1 MEQKKFIQTQP
12 TGNTLFTWLYRLLC
26 LQFILF
32 VSCYIL
38 RIIFSIITTYLQSDS
53 SFSPFI
59 FTGCWFIIAF
69 FLFIKFVKISPV
81 SGDLSLEFEENEL
94 KLLGNGDELLIPY
107 RDMTSIVVSV
117 SNKAVTIL
125 LNFKQPRKPSHLPP
139 L

>member
-38 RIIFSIITTYLQSDS
+38 RIIFSIITAYLQSDS

-59 FTGCWFIIAF
+59 FTGCWCIIAF
-69 FLFIKFVKISPV
+69 FLFINS
-81 SGDLSLEFEENEL
+81 
-94 KLLGNGDELLIPY
+94 
-107 RDMTSIVVSV
+107 
-117 SNKAVTIL
+117 
-125 LNFKQPRKPSHLPP
+125 
-139 L
+139 